1 MWLPALP
8 PKMPYSCW
16 RQRTSNPADV
26 QEVGRAAVRRAIA
39 LGDLEANAIAV
50 SVASPG
56 VVHGDDSAVD
66 AWERRRDRVSQVG
79 RERGDPAL
87 PREVVSE
94 QRYAADRSGALVLVH
109 ALSLRGRVTEEDDS
123 PPTLG
128 SESQMARRRQS
139 ALSHG
144 GGGLSCRMQSPQLDG
159 FARRCRTFDAR
170 VRRGRDGHSWYFAKR
185 VEHLP
190 SRFNPW
196 SRPTDDR

>member
-8 PKMPYSCW
+8 PKIAVLVLEAEDV
-16 RQRTSNPADV
+16 NPPDV

-50 SVASPG
+50 NVASPG

-94 QRYAADRSGALVLVH
+94 HSYAADRSGVLVLLH
-109 ALSLRGRVTEEDDS
+109 ALSPRGRVTEEDDS
-123 PPTLG
+123 PSMLG
-128 SESQMARRRQS
+128 SESQMARRRES

-144 GGGLSCRMQSPQLDG
+144 GGGLSCRMPPRLAG
-159 FARRCRTFDAR
+159 FPRRCRTFDGR
-170 VRRGRDGHSWYFAKR
+170 VLCERDLHSWHFAKR

-190 SRFNPW
+190 SRCNPW